1 MKNNS
6 DIIVGFLSIDDSLK
20 ELVPRFV
27 CYDVMDRNGITSEA
41 GFNFTINHF
50 STPLLY
56 KDAPYFSSLL
66 HERNI
71 AFKEIGAWISEG
83 RLILLDSE
91 NGRSFDFLSSSIRN
105 VRDRH
110 PGKRIIFFVD
120 NFHLLTTEA
129 WSEQGPERIKKLS
142 HELKALVVSTNST
155 IISTVELR
163 KLQKGQRADNNDLA
177 GSASLAYDSNAI
189 AILSSELDLD
199 PTSSKFFRH
208 GFSQRKNP
216 IIECNFTKNK
226 IGSFKGLTYAKLYA
240 PQGYYSFISESE
252 FNSLYGDSQSESYA
266 KALNNNLEE

>member
-1 MKNNS
+1 VKNNS

-71 AFKEIGAWISEG
+71 AFKEIGAWVSEG

-120 NFHLLTTEA
+120 KVMSTLNLVNCWKLLLCFIATT
-129 WSEQGPERIKKLS
+129 
-142 HELKALVVSTNST
+142 
-155 IISTVELR
+155 
-163 KLQKGQRADNNDLA
+163 QRVNVFV
-177 GSASLAYDSNAI
+177 NA
-189 AILSSELDLD
+189 
-199 PTSSKFFRH
+199 
-208 GFSQRKNP
+208 
-216 IIECNFTKNK
+216 
-226 IGSFKGLTYAKLYA
+226 
-240 PQGYYSFISESE
+240 
-252 FNSLYGDSQSESYA
+252 
-266 KALNNNLEE
+266 